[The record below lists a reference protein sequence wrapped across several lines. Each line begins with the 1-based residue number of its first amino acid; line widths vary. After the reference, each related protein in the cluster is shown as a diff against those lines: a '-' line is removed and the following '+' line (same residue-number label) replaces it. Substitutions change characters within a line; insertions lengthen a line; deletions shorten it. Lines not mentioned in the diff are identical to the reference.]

1 MYSVNEPNHREWFC
15 PIDQTWIFKTAAH
28 RKAASDRAKAAVA
41 HARWLVSRPLVS
53 VVALTRCHL
62 SRERPPR
69 PPTLTANMAIDP
81 RKRTAAA
88 QPSPWYVHPFEAHT
102 RGATNLLVYYTRSLS
117 DSQRGELFADVLH
130 RLYGDYYRHAPK
142 REGESMRWY
151 CPAKNQRGADIEGTP
166 NADNAV
172 VWVEVDALHSMLVYL
187 ASGDFFRLCNDFARE
202 LELDTA
208 MMSAEEAREEIHR
221 ASNVL
226 TAYYD
231 IQVDVGLRDA
241 IVEHITKHDPRWLR
255 NAPADP
261 DTPPTRVAWRRRS
274 AASTPD
280 GSSDK
285 ENDDDGDA
293 WTKFKLSLACE
304 SAAPK
309 GLALRRA
316 NSMF

>member
-1 MYSVNEPNHREWFC
+1 
-15 PIDQTWIFKTAAH
+15 
-28 RKAASDRAKAAVA
+28 
-41 HARWLVSRPLVS
+41 
-53 VVALTRCHL
+53 VVALARCHL
-62 SRERPPR
+62 SRELPPR
-69 PPTLTANMAIDP
+69 PPTHATDMAVDP

-88 QPSPWYVHPFEAHT
+88 QPSPWYVHPFEAHD
-102 RGATNLLVYYTRSLS
+102 RGATHLLVYYTRSLN

-142 REGESMRWY
+142 REGKSMVWY
-151 CPAKNQRGADIEGTP
+151 CPAIDQRGADIEGTP

-172 VWVEVDALHSMLVYL
+172 EWVEVDALHSMLVYL

-202 LELDTA
+202 LELNTA
-208 MMSAEEAREEIHR
+208 MMSAEEAREELHR

-241 IVEHITKHDPRWLR
+241 IVEHITEHDPRWLR

-261 DTPPTRVAWRRRS
+261 DTPPTRVVWRRRS

-285 ENDDDGDA
+285 ENDGDGDA
-293 WTKFKLSLACE
+293 WRKVKLSLEPRCE
-304 SAAPK
+304 SAPPK

>member
-1 MYSVNEPNHREWFC
+1 
-15 PIDQTWIFKTAAH
+15 
-28 RKAASDRAKAAVA
+28 
-41 HARWLVSRPLVS
+41 
-53 VVALTRCHL
+53 
-62 SRERPPR
+62 
-69 PPTLTANMAIDP
+69 
-81 RKRTAAA
+81 
-88 QPSPWYVHPFEAHT
+88 
-102 RGATNLLVYYTRSLS
+102 
-117 DSQRGELFADVLH
+117 
-130 RLYGDYYRHAPK
+130 
-142 REGESMRWY
+142 MRWY

-241 IVEHITKHDPRWLR
+241 IVEHITKHDPVGCGTRPLT
-255 NAPADP
+255 P
-261 DTPPTRVAWRRRS
+261 TPPTRVAWRRRS

-280 GSSDK
+280 EVRQG
-285 ENDDDGDA
+285 E
-293 WTKFKLSLACE
+293 
-304 SAAPK
+304 
-309 GLALRRA
+309 RR
-316 NSMF
+316 